1 MNFQRI
7 GLMFRILKP
16 GAQVEVLLDGEP
28 LKLQS
33 GISLAAALIAAEQIP
48 MRHNPVSGAPRAAY
62 CMMGSCFDC
71 VIEVDGVNQ
80 RACQIQ
86 VAEGLLLRR
95 AGIDANNGSTW

>member
-1 MNFQRI
+1 MNFLRI

-16 GAQVEVLLDGEP
+16 NALVEVMLDGEP
-28 LKLQS
+28 LKLQF

-62 CMMGSCFDC
+62 CMMGSCFEC
-71 VIEVDGVNQ
+71 VIEVDGVNL

-95 AGIDANNGSTW
+95 AGIDANNGSVS

>member
-1 MNFQRI
+1 
-7 GLMFRILKP
+7 MFRILNTS
-16 GAQVEVLLDGEP
+16 AQVEVMLDGEP

-80 RACQIQ
+80 RACQTM
-86 VAEGLLLRR
+86 VAEGLVLCR
-95 AGIDANNGSTW
+95 AGFDANNGSTS